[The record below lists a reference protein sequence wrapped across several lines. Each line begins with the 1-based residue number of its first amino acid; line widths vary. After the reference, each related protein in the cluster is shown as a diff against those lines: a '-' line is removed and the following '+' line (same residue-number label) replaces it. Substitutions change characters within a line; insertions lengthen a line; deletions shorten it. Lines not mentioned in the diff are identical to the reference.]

1 MTLTL
6 LKMKKSTIITIL
18 LALIALTVQAKTYK
32 TIINPEAIACMKV
45 RNGDLKALEVNF
57 RDTAT
62 TVHFRMEYPKGQLF
76 RFVKE
81 SYLLD
86 EAGNRYPLRSAE
98 GIALDTWVQSPESG
112 VTDFT
117 MHFEPMPKKVQLFD
131 FIEGDVRDAFML
143 LGIHDKKA
151 KLKYPTLQELSDAN
165 PYTVPADWFTTDT
178 ITIRG
183 RIEGYDAEKFGFTSM
198 ECLYEDVFEKDATTL
213 VFNIA
218 PDGTFEKKF
227 QASYPIRQMFFAR
240 ESKIGF
246 DNIPFFARPGE
257 TIQVTVRPDE
267 QGQYQ
272 CIYGNGSSKDVE
284 RWLKSDL
291 NMSDLAHPL
300 RTFKGKFSEAG
311 EMAERTW
318 RNMLYCLQKENRR
331 RHFTPQEM
339 QLALADLQLNFAN
352 AMMDY
357 AMYHEDN
364 VKKYEQR
371 DGGYQL
377 VILDSLENKEI
388 GKMENYKALHRV
400 DFDNPLLL
408 TCDNYPITINRIQF
422 ARPVRNRQNEE
433 ILDEN
438 GGYVISFDNSKK
450 MLSTGILALRELMGT
465 DHDTFMAQL
474 CVYKD
479 MQSSFNSWRSIE
491 DALPHI
497 LADTTLTAE
506 ERKEAEASLQPVS
519 KMMPLYLDSFTDSFI
534 HQKAEAFYAAKMAQ
548 TELSTPLPTDN
559 PAADLIRS
567 LCAKYPGRYLI
578 IDFWGMGCGPCRA
591 AIQNSKAKRAE
602 MAKRDD
608 VKLVFIAGE
617 RTAEGSE
624 AYHQYVN
631 EWLADEETISITNTD
646 FSRMQELFRFNG
658 IPHYETITPDCRRV
672 RDDLNIN
679 GYYNIDYELQKLIE
693 SFK

>member
-1 MTLTL
+1 
-6 LKMKKSTIITIL
+6 MKKSTIITIL

-272 CIYGNGSSKDVE
+272 CIYGNGSSKDVD

-357 AMYHEDN
+357 AMYHEDD

-491 DALPHI
+491 DALPRI

-548 TELSTPLPTDN
+548 TELTTPLPTDN

>member
-1 MTLTL
+1 
-6 LKMKKSTIITIL
+6 MKKSTIITIL

-32 TIINPEAIACMKV
+32 TIVNPEAIACMKV

-86 EAGNRYPLRSAE
+86 EAGNRYPLRAAE
-98 GIALDTWVQSPESG
+98 GIALDKWVMSPESG

-131 FIEGDVRDAFML
+131 FIEGDVRGAFLL

-357 AMYHEDN
+357 AMYHEDD

-450 MLSTGILALRELMGT
+450 ILSTGILALRELMGT

-491 DALPHI
+491 DALPRI

-548 TELSTPLPTDN
+548 TELTTPLPTDN

-591 AIQNSKAKRAE
+591 AIQSSKAKRAE

-631 EWLADEETISITNTD
+631 EWLADEETICITNTD